1 MSSALK
7 MAYFG
12 LAMQAENL
20 AGELPGH
27 VVRTPRQDGGRWAS
41 TIGAMRGMDGG
52 GARVLRNLNPLR
64 YLRPSIF
71 HRINP
76 ANGRQINPTALPL
89 LRFAVCRLPINCH
102 TGQQRPMKKL
112 KDSLPHQTD
121 QLLNRHALETASLAS
136 QVRLGL
142 AITSLAAALWT
153 WQYASRVTTMYVFI
167 TALWTVAF
175 FAGRL
180 RAKNG
185 AQDTMTLID
194 ITLVHVSLLAF
205 IVQGFFPY
213 YGGGLV
219 LFYFPILVAA
229 AARYDSGLVLK
240 AGAYAMLGC
249 LVLSLY
255 GGSPPWFKVAALALT
270 TLVGFNAAFTPKELL
285 NKLAQQVAEQGFA
298 AGAEQKEYELTAQIH
313 QLFMPPPIVDLPQVW
328 FSSKHGAGTET
339 VGDYYHI
346 FNTPRG
352 PLLIV
357 GDLPGRGV
365 EALGHVARIHQ
376 QLLLVVNRD
385 PALPK
390 IAAALNTIVY
400 ELYGGKRPFTC
411 VLAEWEGEEMRYLN
425 AGHLPIIQRTK
436 QEQLQLPVN
445 NAPLGVSPD
454 ATFSES
460 IVPCA
465 ARDLLL
471 FFTDGLY
478 SKVTSD
484 REQGIAEVAR
494 LAEEFTGA
502 EVTTLC
508 HRIFDCAQ
516 PGYDAL
522 KDDATMVVIRRQPAA
537 VAAAAD
543 NKAG

>member
-1 MSSALK
+1 
-7 MAYFG
+7 
-12 LAMQAENL
+12 
-20 AGELPGH
+20 
-27 VVRTPRQDGGRWAS
+27 
-41 TIGAMRGMDGG
+41 
-52 GARVLRNLNPLR
+52 
-64 YLRPSIF
+64 
-71 HRINP
+71 
-76 ANGRQINPTALPL
+76 
-89 LRFAVCRLPINCH
+89 
-102 TGQQRPMKKL
+102 MKKL
-112 KDSLPHQTD
+112 KDSLPHQAD
-121 QLLNRHALETASLAS
+121 QLLNQHAAETESLAS

-142 AITSLAAALWT
+142 ALTSLAAALWT
-153 WQYASRVTTMYVFI
+153 WQFAPRVTTMYLFI
-167 TALWTVAF
+167 TALWAVAF

-229 AARYDSGLVLK
+229 AARYNAGLVLK
-240 AGAYAMLGC
+240 AGAYAIAGC
-249 LVLSLY
+249 LLLSLY
-255 GGSPPWFKVAALALT
+255 GGSPPWFKIAALALT
-270 TLVGFNAAFTPKELL
+270 TFVGFNAAFSPKTLL
-285 NKLAQQVAEQGFA
+285 TKLANQVAEQGFTL
-298 AGAEQKEYELTAQIH
+298 GTQQKEYELTAQIH

-339 VGDYYHI
+339 VGDYFHI

-357 GDLPGRGV
+357 GDLPGHGV

-376 QLLLVVNRD
+376 QLLLVVNRE

-390 IAAALNTIVY
+390 IAAELNNIVY

-436 QEQLQLPVN
+436 SELIQLPLN

-454 ATFSES
+454 AAFTES
-460 IVPCA
+460 VVPCV

-484 REQGIAEVAR
+484 RDQGIAEVAR
-494 LAEEFTGA
+494 LANEFQSA

-516 PGYDAL
+516 PGYDPL

-537 VAAAAD
+537 VAATAD
-543 NKAG
+543 SKA